1 MTDNRLDSSSVSLFF
16 LVVVII
22 VDFYLPIGFNPRID
36 AVNNTIFLLI
46 PAIPSFLPFF
56 WRLFRHGLGE
66 PAGLL
71 SDIAIGLAVYLL
83 AVAGPRLVRFLLL
96 LLWALFQ
103 AGSQEL
109 YAAMQ
114 RLPSWQDL
122 HYLADPNFIGN
133 SAAGL
138 HLAYPVFTAMLVVG
152 AIGAGLVRVRR
163 PRRAVLVLGAVTV
176 ALLLGAQGYL
186 SRQLN
191 DRSIA
196 ARFNPL
202 HWFISDA
209 AATSFLPKPAA
220 LTVAD
225 LPPSL
230 RRLDLSGTP
239 LLAGPGKARNVL
251 VIVLEGI
258 PGLYLPEIRKAVNV
272 PDGPYQMEGLA
283 AATADATIVPDF
295 VAHSHQTI
303 RGLYSILC
311 GDFSKLSYDMS
322 KAFELQFNPQ
332 RAQECL
338 PARLAASGWDTHY
351 LQAAGLSFMG
361 KDQVMP
367 AVGFQQVHGNEW
379 FTEPDPYP
387 FMWGKTDPVFFR
399 GARRYIAE
407 LRAKDKPWLL
417 TLLTVG
423 THQPY
428 AVPDDIVAKYPNRMI
443 ATVAILDQAVADF
456 LQGLR
461 ADGILDDTLVL
472 ITSDESHGDDIG
484 EWASS
489 WGLMAILAP
498 EGPTLPR
505 IKVGGYGLVDIEA
518 SVLDYLGLP
527 APEAVIGRSMFR
539 DYPQPREMVSYTNSK
554 LRWQTSDGRRFE
566 CSRNDGCTVGTA
578 TSLIGPPP
586 QDFSRDDGNNAPR
599 LFALAAVLDHK
610 LASREK
616 SQLLR
621 FARGEVRRL
630 PEKMVNEWTDNLAG
644 AQYLDFPAGS
654 KVHVSIRV
662 KALKA
667 STEGIRLQL
676 FMRQFEKL
684 VGGIDYPPFPVL
696 HAGEE
701 GRIEFDI
708 DNPKARQS
716 FSFHLV
722 GEGKDAEI
730 RLEEFDVTINRGKG

>member
-1 MTDNRLDSSSVSLFF
+1 M
-16 LVVVII
+16 
-22 VDFYLPIGFNPRID
+22 
-36 AVNNTIFLLI
+36 NNKIFLLI

-83 AVAGPRLVRFLLL
+83 AIISPRLLRVVLL

-122 HYLADPNFIGN
+122 QYLADPNFIGN

-138 HLAYPVFTAMLVVG
+138 HLTYPVFTALLVVA
-152 AIGAGLVRVRR
+152 AIVAGPIRIAR
-163 PRRAVLVLGAVTV
+163 PRLSVLLPSTMIVV
-176 ALLLGAQGYL
+176 LLLVAQGHL

-209 AATSFLPKPAA
+209 AATSFLPKPAE

-239 LLAGPGKARNVL
+239 LLPGRGKARNVL
-251 VIVLEGI
+251 IITLEGV
-258 PGLYLPEIRKAVNV
+258 PGLYLPEIRKAFDL
-272 PDGPYQMEGLA
+272 PEGPYQMEGLA
-283 AATADATIVPDF
+283 AATADATLVPDF
-295 VAHSHQTI
+295 IAHSHQTI
-303 RGLYSILC
+303 RGLYSMLC
-311 GDFSKLSYDMS
+311 GDFSKFSYDMS
-322 KAFELQFNPQ
+322 KAFELQFNPE
-332 RAQECL
+332 RARECL
-338 PARLAASGWDTHY
+338 PAQMAANGWDTHY

-367 AVGFQQVHGNEW
+367 NVGFQQVHGNEW
-379 FTEPDPYP
+379 FSEPDPYP

-399 GARRYIAE
+399 GARQYIAE
-407 LRAKDKPWLL
+407 LRATDKPWLL

-428 AVPDDIVAKYPNRMI
+428 AAPDDIVARYPNRMI

-456 LQGLR
+456 LNGIKE
-461 ADGILDDTLVL
+461 DGVLDDTLV
-472 ITSDESHGDDIG
+472 IVTSDESHGDDLG
-484 EWASS
+484 EWVSS

-498 EGPTLPR
+498 EGRELPR
-505 IKVGGYGLVDIEA
+505 IKTGGYGLVDIQA
-518 SVLDYLGLP
+518 SIQDYLGLP
-527 APEAVIGRSMFR
+527 IPPSVIGPSMFR
-539 DYPQPREMVSYTNSK
+539 DYRQPREMISYTNSQ
-554 LRWQTSDGRRFE
+554 LRWFTSDGRRFE
-566 CSRNDGCTVGTA
+566 CSRGGGCSVGEDD
-578 TSLIGPPP
+578 SLIGPLPEG
-586 QDFSRDDGNNAPR
+586 FSRDQGNSAPR
-599 LFALAAVLDHK
+599 LFALASVLDHK
-610 LASREK
+610 LASAEPT
-616 SQLLR
+616 QLLR
-621 FARGEVRRL
+621 FANGEIRRL
-630 PEKMVNEWTDNLAG
+630 PEKITNEWTDNLAG

-654 KVHVSIRV
+654 KVQVSIRV
-662 KALKA
+662 KALQA
-667 STEGIRLQL
+667 SPEGIRLTL
-676 FMRQFEKL
+676 SMRQFENQ
-684 VGGIDYPPFPVL
+684 VGGIDHPPFPVL

-701 GRIEFDI
+701 GHVEFTI
-708 DNPKARQS
+708 DNPTARQS

-730 RLEEFDVTINRGKG
+730 RLDEFNVTINRKQG

>member
-1 MTDNRLDSSSVSLFF
+1 M
-16 LVVVII
+16 
-22 VDFYLPIGFNPRID
+22 
-36 AVNNTIFLLI
+36 NNKIFLII
-46 PAIPSFLPFF
+46 PALPSFLPCI
-56 WRLFRHGLGE
+56 WRLLRHGLNE

-71 SDIAIGLAVYLL
+71 SDAAIGLAVYLL
-83 AVAGPRLVRFLLL
+83 AISIPRLARFFLL

-109 YAAMQ
+109 YATMQ

-122 HYLADPNFIGN
+122 QYLADPDFIGN
-133 SAAGL
+133 SAAGM
-138 HLAYPVFTAMLVVG
+138 HLTYPFFTAMLVGG
-152 AIGAGLVRVRR
+152 AILAGLVRVSR
-163 PRRAVLVLGAVTV
+163 PRRTALVLGAVTV
-176 ALLLGAQGYL
+176 VLLLVTQGYL

-209 AATSFLPKPAA
+209 AATSFLPKPAE
-220 LTVAD
+220 LTAAD

-230 RRLDLSGTP
+230 RRLDLSGAS
-239 LLAGPGKARNVL
+239 LLAGRGKARNVL
-251 VIVLEGI
+251 IIALEGL
-258 PGLYLPEIRKAVNV
+258 PGLYLPAIREAFDI
-272 PDGPYQMEGLA
+272 PAGPYQMEGLA
-283 AATADATIVPDF
+283 ATTTDATLVPDF
-295 VAHSHQTI
+295 VVHSHQTI
-303 RGLYSILC
+303 RGLYSMLC
-311 GDFSKLSYDMS
+311 GDFSKFSYDMS

-332 RAQECL
+332 RARECL
-338 PARLAASGWDTHY
+338 PAQLAANGWDTHY

-367 AVGFQQVHGNEW
+367 NVGFQQVHGNEW

-399 GARRYIAE
+399 GARQYIAD
-407 LRAKDKPWLL
+407 LQAMDKPWLL

-428 AVPDDIVAKYPNRMI
+428 AVPDEIVARYPNRMI

-456 LQGLR
+456 LKGLR
-461 ADGILDDTLVL
+461 ADGVLDDTLVL
-472 ITSDESHGDDIG
+472 VTSDESHGDDIG
-484 EWASS
+484 EWVSS

-498 EGPTLPR
+498 EGRDLPR
-505 IKVGGYGLVDIEA
+505 IKGGGYGLVDIEA

-527 APEAVIGRSMFR
+527 APDSIIGRSMFR
-539 DYPQPREMVSYTNSK
+539 EYRQPREMVSYTNSK

-566 CSRNDGCTVGTA
+566 CSRSGGCNAGA
-578 TSLIGPPP
+578 AASLIGPPP
-586 QDFSRDDGNNAPR
+586 QDFSHDDGNNGPR
-599 LFALAAVLDHK
+599 LYALAAVLDHK

-616 SQLLR
+616 SQVLR
-621 FARGEVRRL
+621 FANGEIRRL
-630 PEKMVNEWTDNLAG
+630 PEKILNEWTDNLAG

-654 KVHVSIRV
+654 KVHVSIRI

-667 STEGIRLQL
+667 SAEGIRLQL

-684 VGGIDYPPFPVL
+684 VGGIDYSPFPVL

-708 DNPKARQS
+708 DNPTARQS

-730 RLEEFDVTINRGKG
+730 RLEEFDVTINRGEG

>member
-1 MTDNRLDSSSVSLFF
+1 L
-16 LVVVII
+16 
-22 VDFYLPIGFNPRID
+22 
-36 AVNNTIFLLI
+36 NTKIFLII

-71 SDIAIGLAVYLL
+71 SDTAIGLAVFLL
-83 AVAGPRLVRFLLL
+83 AIASPRLVRFFLL

-122 HYLADPNFIGN
+122 QYLADPSFIGN
-133 SAAGL
+133 SAAGM
-138 HLAYPVFTAMLVVG
+138 HLAYPFFTAMLVLG
-152 AIGAGLVRVRR
+152 AIVAGVVRVRR
-163 PRRAVLVLGAVTV
+163 PRRATLVLGAVTV
-176 ALLLGAQGYL
+176 ALLLGAQSYL
-186 SRQLN
+186 SRQLY

-209 AATSFLPKPAA
+209 AATSLLPKEAE

-230 RRLDLSGTP
+230 RRLDLSGTS
-239 LLAGPGKARNVL
+239 LLAGRGKARNVL
-251 VIVLEGI
+251 IIALEGI
-258 PGLYLPEIRKAVNV
+258 PGLYLPDIRKALDV
-272 PDGPYQMEGLA
+272 PAGPYQMEGLA
-283 AATADATIVPDF
+283 AATTDATLVPDF
-295 VAHSHQTI
+295 VDHSHQTI
-303 RGLYSILC
+303 RGLYSMLC
-311 GDFSKLSYDMS
+311 GDFSKFSYDMS

-332 RAQECL
+332 RARECL
-338 PARLAASGWDTHY
+338 PARMAANGWDTHY
-351 LQAAGLSFMG
+351 LQAAGLAFMG

-367 AVGFQQVHGNEW
+367 NVGFQQVHGNEW

-399 GARRYIAE
+399 GARQYIAG
-407 LRAKDKPWLL
+407 LQARDKPWLL

-456 LQGLR
+456 LKGIQ
-461 ADGILDDTLVL
+461 ADGVLDDTLVL

-484 EWASS
+484 EWASI

-498 EGPTLPR
+498 EGRDLPR
-505 IKVGGYGLVDIEA
+505 IKEGGYGLVDVEA

-527 APEAVIGRSMFR
+527 VPDSIIGRSMFR
-539 DYPQPREMVSYTNSK
+539 EYRQPRDMVSFTNNK
-554 LRWQTSDGRRFE
+554 LRWLTSDNRRFE
-566 CSRNDGCTVGTA
+566 CYQNGSCGVGTA
-578 TSLIGPPP
+578 ASLIGPLP
-586 QDFSRDDGNNAPR
+586 QDFRRDDGNNGQR
-599 LFALAAVLDHK
+599 LYGLAAVLDHK

-616 SQLLR
+616 SQVLR
-621 FARGEVRRL
+621 FANGEIRRL
-630 PEKMVNEWTDNLAG
+630 PEKIVNDWTDNLAG

-654 KVHVSIRV
+654 KVHVSIRI

-667 STEGIRLQL
+667 SAEGIRLKL
-676 FMRQFEKL
+676 LMRQYEYE
-684 VGGIDYPPFPVL
+684 VGGIDHPPFPVL

-701 GRIEFDI
+701 GRVEFDF
-708 DNPKARQS
+708 DNPIAKQK

-730 RLEEFDVTINRGKG
+730 RLEEFNVTINRGKG

>member
-1 MTDNRLDSSSVSLFF
+1 L
-16 LVVVII
+16 
-22 VDFYLPIGFNPRID
+22 
-36 AVNNTIFLLI
+36 NNKIFLII
-46 PAIPSFLPFF
+46 PALPSFLPCI
-56 WRLFRHGLGE
+56 WRLFRHGLNE

-71 SDIAIGLAVYLL
+71 SDAAIGLAVYLL
-83 AVAGPRLVRFLLL
+83 AIASPRLARFFLL

-122 HYLADPNFIGN
+122 QYLADPDFIGN
-133 SAAGL
+133 SAAGM
-138 HLAYPVFTAMLVVG
+138 HLAYPFFTAMLIGG
-152 AIGAGLVRVRR
+152 AILAGLIKVRR
-163 PRRAVLVLGAVTV
+163 PRRAALVRGAVTV
-176 ALLLGAQGYL
+176 ALLLVTQGYL
-186 SRQLN
+186 SRQLY

-202 HWFISDA
+202 HWFISDT
-209 AATSFLPKPAA
+209 AATSLLPKEAE

-230 RRLDLSGTP
+230 RQIDLSGTL
-239 LLAGPGKARNVL
+239 LLAGRGKARNVL
-251 VIVLEGI
+251 IIALEGI
-258 PGLYLPEIRKAVNV
+258 PGLYLPAIREAFDV
-272 PDGPYQMEGLA
+272 PAGPYQMEGLA
-283 AATADATIVPDF
+283 AATADATLVPDF

-303 RGLYSILC
+303 RGLYSMLC
-311 GDFSKLSYDMS
+311 GDFSKFSYDMS

-332 RAQECL
+332 RARECL
-338 PARLAASGWDTHY
+338 PAQMAANGWDTHY
-351 LQAAGLSFMG
+351 LQAAGLAFMG

-367 AVGFQQVHGNEW
+367 NVGFQQVHGNEW

-399 GARRYIAE
+399 GARQYIAD
-407 LRAKDKPWLL
+407 LRATDKPWLL

-428 AVPDDIVAKYPNRMI
+428 AVPDDIAAKYPNRMI

-456 LQGLR
+456 LKGIR
-461 ADGILDDTLVL
+461 ADGVLDDTLVI

-498 EGPTLPR
+498 EGRDLPR
-505 IKVGGYGLVDIEA
+505 IKGGGYGLVDIEA
-518 SVLDYLGLP
+518 SVLDYLGLHAP
-527 APEAVIGRSMFR
+527 ASIIGRSMFR
-539 DYPQPREMVSYTNSK
+539 EYRQPREMASYTNNK

-566 CSRNDGCTVGTA
+566 CYQNGSCGVGTA
-578 TSLIGPPP
+578 TSLIGPLP
-586 QDFSRDDGNNAPR
+586 QDFSRDDHKNAPR
-599 LFALAAVLDHK
+599 LYALATVLDHK

-616 SQLLR
+616 SQVLR
-621 FARGEVRRL
+621 FANGEIRRL
-630 PEKMVNEWTDNLAG
+630 PEKIVNDWTDNLAG

-654 KVHVSIRV
+654 KVHVSIRI

-667 STEGIRLQL
+667 SAEGIRLKL
-676 FMRQFEKL
+676 LMRQYEYE
-684 VGGIDYPPFPVL
+684 VGGIDHPPFPVL

-701 GRIEFDI
+701 GRIEFDF
-708 DNPKARQS
+708 DNPIAKQK

>member
-1 MTDNRLDSSSVSLFF
+1 
-16 LVVVII
+16 
-22 VDFYLPIGFNPRID
+22 
-36 AVNNTIFLLI
+36 VNNKIFLLI

-83 AVAGPRLVRFLLL
+83 AIISPRLLRFVLL

-122 HYLADPNFIGN
+122 QYLADPNFIGN

-138 HLAYPVFTAMLVVG
+138 HLTYPVFTALLVVA
-152 AIGAGLVRVRR
+152 AIVAGPVRIAR
-163 PRRAVLVLGAVTV
+163 PRLSVLLPSAIVVV
-176 ALLLGAQGYL
+176 LLLVAQGYL

-209 AATSFLPKPAA
+209 AATSFLPKPAE

-239 LLAGPGKARNVL
+239 LLPGRGKARNVL
-251 VIVLEGI
+251 IITLEGV
-258 PGLYLPEIRKAVNV
+258 PGLYLPKIRKAFDL
-272 PDGPYQMEGLA
+272 PEGPYQMEGLA
-283 AATADATIVPDF
+283 AATADATLVPDF
-295 VAHSHQTI
+295 IAHSHQTI
-303 RGLYSILC
+303 RGLYSMLC
-311 GDFSKLSYDMS
+311 GDFSKFSYDMS
-322 KAFELQFNPQ
+322 KAFELQFNPE
-332 RAQECL
+332 RARECL
-338 PARLAASGWDTHY
+338 PAQMAANGWATHY

-367 AVGFQQVHGNEW
+367 NVGFQQVHGNEW
-379 FTEPDPYP
+379 FSEPDPYP

-399 GARRYIAE
+399 GARQYIAE
-407 LRAKDKPWLL
+407 LRATDKPWLL

-428 AVPDDIVAKYPNRMI
+428 AVPEDVAARYPNRMI
-443 ATVAILDQAVADF
+443 ATVAILDRAVADF

-461 ADGILDDTLVL
+461 ADGVLDDTLVL

-484 EWASS
+484 EWVSS

-498 EGPTLPR
+498 EGPALPR
-505 IKVGGYGLVDIEA
+505 IKAGSYGLVDIEA
-518 SVLDYLGLP
+518 SVLDYLGLA
-527 APEAVIGRSMFR
+527 APESIIGRSMFR
-539 DYPQPREMVSYTNSK
+539 DYRQPREMVSYTNSK

-566 CSRNDGCTVGTA
+566 CSRSGGCTVGTA
-578 TSLIGPPP
+578 PSLIGPPP
-586 QDFSRDDGNNAPR
+586 QDFSHDGENHGPR

-621 FARGEVRRL
+621 FANGEIRRL
-630 PEKMVNEWTDNLAG
+630 PEKIVSEWTDNLAG

-667 STEGIRLQL
+667 SAEGIRLQL

-730 RLEEFDVTINRGKG
+730 RLEEFDVTINRDQG